1 MIQSFN
7 ICPPIKQMPSHYD
20 KPLDSK
26 YRCDFVPSQ
35 YKNNITDIKKKMSV
49 LWMYC
54 TVDRILRKK
63 SKAEVYEHIKNTFP

>member
-20 KPLDSK
+20 KPLDSI

-35 YKNNITDIKKKMSV
+35 NKEHISDIKKNESI

-63 SKAEVYEHIKNTFP
+63 SKAEVYEHIKNTLP